1 MIETHAA
8 VTKTADTSARKRDG
22 PHGVTAVSMPATS
35 AVGPPV
41 KRKSKG
47 KKVLPRPR
55 KVAVSQGHG
64 TDVVPGVTTPAP
76 SAPAEP
82 VKGNGKGKAAVPPPS
97 TVRVVPAAP
106 PTQTL
111 DSGRSRREPKPS
123 RQAAGLAEYV

>member
-1 MIETHAA
+1 MIDTPAT
-8 VTKTADTSARKRDG
+8 VSKTVDTSARKRDG
-22 PHGVTAVSMPATS
+22 PHGVPALSMPATL
-35 AVGPPV
+35 AVGTPV

-47 KKVLPRPR
+47 KKVLPRLR
-55 KVAVSQGHG
+55 KVTMSPGHG

-82 VKGNGKGKAAVPPPS
+82 VKGNGKGKAAVPTPA

-106 PTQTL
+106 PAQPL

-123 RQAAGLAEYV
+123 RRAAGLDEYV